1 LLEKQKNRTLYVSL
15 KTRDYR
21 PKPILER
28 KEQKTLVSKEMTKT
42 HGLRYHRPEIARK
55 KEKQKKEKQKK
66 EKQKKGKQKKGKRK
80 NRTVYVSLKT
90 RDYRP
95 KPILERKE
103 QKTLVSKEMAKTH
116 GLRYQIPEI
125 ARKRKNRKTEKGKTE
140 RYTLA

>member
-1 LLEKQKNRTLYVSL
+1 LQEKG
-15 KTRDYR
+15 KT
-21 PKPILER
+21 
-28 KEQKTLVSKEMTKT
+28 
-42 HGLRYHRPEIARK
+42 
-55 KEKQKKEKQKK
+55 EKG
-66 EKQKKGKQKKGKRK
+66 KKGKQ
-80 NRTVYVSLKT
+80 NVIRTLYVSLKT

-125 ARKRKNRKTEKGKTE
+125 ARKRKNRKREKGKTE